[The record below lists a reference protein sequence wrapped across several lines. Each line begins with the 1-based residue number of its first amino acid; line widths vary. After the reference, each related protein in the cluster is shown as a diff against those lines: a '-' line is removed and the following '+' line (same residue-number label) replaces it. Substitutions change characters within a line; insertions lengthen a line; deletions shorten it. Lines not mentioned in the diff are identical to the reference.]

1 MLPFPFLCIFSLTS
15 HNEFVQSL
23 HSLCS
28 VPELY
33 SPVSPVGPKPFS
45 TVILLSLHEIQYV
58 QRTQILHLE
67 FKKKNQSD
75 RLSDH
80 WPEEQASRH
89 MG

>member
-1 MLPFPFLCIFSLTS
+1 MSLYNPCILFALSQ
-15 HNEFVQSL
+15 NYI
-23 HSLCS
+23 
-28 VPELY
+28 PLY
-33 SPVSPVGPKPFS
+33 PLVGPKPLS

-67 FKKKNQSD
+67 FKKRNQSD